1 MSEPSKMTA
10 PRGMRPHIGLFG
22 RRNVGK
28 SSLFNRLMRQDASI
42 VSAEAGTTA
51 DPVERMAELHG
62 VGAVQL
68 IDTAGIDDEG
78 TLGEARVERT
88 RRALD
93 RVDVALL
100 VTDAWGDCERDLL
113 SLFNSRHTPAIV
125 VCTKRDIRE
134 GDALETAARAAGAK
148 TVLSFASPENTGL
161 DVILAVIG
169 DAIQSAGKTESPV
182 IAADLVPP
190 GGVAVL
196 VVPIDKE
203 APQGRLI
210 LPQVQTIRDMLDH
223 GRVTIVTRDTEL
235 QSTLAALKEPPS
247 IVITDSQAFK
257 RVAEIV
263 PRDIPL
269 TSFSILFARLKGDL
283 ASLAEGAQ
291 AIEKLRPGDRVL
303 IAEACTHHPVDDDI
317 GTVKIPRLL
326 ERKVGGKLRID
337 HAAGRDFPDN
347 VGDYKL
353 VVHCGSCMLNRVETL
368 ARLGKAASA
377 GVPATNYGM
386 AIAACLGILPRAM
399 EPFGSRAT
407 SGPLPWSASISAPLS
422 ATSTNRCSRR

>member
-1 MSEPSKMTA
+1 MDNPRKTET

-28 SSLFNRLMRQDASI
+28 SSLYNRLMRQDASI
-42 VSAEAGTTA
+42 VSAEAGTTT

-62 VGAVQL
+62 IGAVQI

-78 TLGEARVERT
+78 VLGEARVERT

-100 VTDAWGDCERDLL
+100 VTDEWGERERELL
-113 SLFNSRHTPAIV
+113 ALLNARHAPSIV
-125 VCTKRDIRE
+125 VCTKRDIRD
-134 GDALETAARAAGAK
+134 GDAVETAARAAGAGK
-148 TVLSFASPENTGL
+148 VISFSAPANTGL
-161 DVILAVIG
+161 DEILAAIG
-169 DAIQSAGKTESPV
+169 DAINSAREAENPV

-190 GGVAVL
+190 GGIAVL

-223 GRVTIVTRDTEL
+223 GRVAIVTRDTEL
-235 QSTLAALKEPPS
+235 QSTLAALKEPPA
-247 IVITDSQAFK
+247 IVITDSQAFR

-283 ASLAEGAQ
+283 ASLAEGAR
-291 AIEKLRPGDRVL
+291 AIEKLCPGDRVL
-303 IAEACTHHPVDDDI
+303 IAEACTHHPVTDDI

-326 ERKVGGKLRID
+326 EKKVGGKLQID

-353 VVHCGSCMLNRVETL
+353 VIHCGSCMLNRRETL

-386 AIAACLGILPRAM
+386 AIAACLGILPRAL
-399 EPFGSRAT
+399 EIFF
-407 SGPLPWSASISAPLS
+407 
-422 ATSTNRCSRR
+422 

>member
-1 MSEPSKMTA
+1 MNEAPNA
-10 PRGMRPHIGLFG
+10 NAAPPRGMRTHIGLFG

-28 SSLFNRLMRQDASI
+28 SSLYNRLMRQDASI
-42 VSAEAGTTA
+42 VSAEAGTTT

-78 TLGEARVERT
+78 ALGQARVERT

-100 VTDAWGDCERDLL
+100 ATDAWGEAERGLL
-113 SLFNSRHTPAIV
+113 GLFRERRTPAIV
-125 VCTKRDIRE
+125 VCTKRDIRS
-134 GDALETAARAAGAK
+134 GDGLENAARADGAE
-148 TVLSFASPENTGL
+148 TVISFAAPSNTGL
-161 DVILAVIG
+161 DRILAAIG
-169 DAIQSAGKTESPV
+169 AAVVSAREAERDT

-223 GRVTIVTRDTEL
+223 GRATIVTRDTEL
-235 QSTLAALKEPPS
+235 QSTLAALKVPPA

-257 RVAEIV
+257 RVDAMV

-283 ASLAEGAQ
+283 ASLAEGAL
-291 AIEKLRPGDRVL
+291 AIDALHPGDRVL
-303 IAEACTHHPVDDDI
+303 IAEACAHHPVGDDI

-326 ERKVGGKLRID
+326 EKKVGGSLRID
-337 HAAGRDFPDN
+337 HAAGRDFPEN
-347 VGDYKL
+347 IGDYRL
-353 VVHCGSCMLNRVETL
+353 VIHCGSCMLNRRETL
-368 ARLGKAASA
+368 ARLGKAAIA

-386 AIAACLGILPRAM
+386 AIAACLGILRRAL
-399 EPFGSRAT
+399 EPFGKK
-407 SGPLPWSASISAPLS
+407 I
-422 ATSTNRCSRR
+422 